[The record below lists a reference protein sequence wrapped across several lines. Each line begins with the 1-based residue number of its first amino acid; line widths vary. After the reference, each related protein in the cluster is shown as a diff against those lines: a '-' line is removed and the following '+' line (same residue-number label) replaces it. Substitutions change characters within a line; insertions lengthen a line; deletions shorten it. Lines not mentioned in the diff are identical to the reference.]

1 MTKQEAMIAIKKQ
14 QVLANRD
21 FDFDFDDADPTSIIE
36 WAVNNIGSQQL
47 VVATAFG
54 PSGMVNLH
62 LIAQIAPEVPVV
74 FIDTLH
80 HFPETLELADKVEE
94 KYGLDVRIYR
104 PAETREEF
112 ERVYGER
119 LWERDLDEF
128 HRLTKIEP
136 MERALVGVAG
146 WFTGRRRDQASS
158 RADMPAVEVGD
169 RIKVNPLAAWTRK
182 DVWKFIHEHN
192 VPYNALHDRGYTS
205 IGDEPLTTD
214 SYRGGRRRAG
224 GAVERPGPPRV
235 RPAHAQLERA
245 RGVFSGARS

>member
-1 MTKQEAMIAIKKQ
+1 MLAIKKQ
-14 QVLANRD
+14 QALANRD

-36 WAVNNIGSQQL
+36 WAVNNVGPQQL

-62 LIAQIAPEVPVV
+62 LLAQVAPEVPVV
-74 FIDTLH
+74 FVDTLY

-112 ERVYGER
+112 ERIHGER
-119 LWERDLDEF
+119 LWETDLDEF

-146 WFTGRRRDQASS
+146 WITGRRRDQATT
-158 RADMPAVEVGD
+158 RADMPAVEIGD

-182 DVWKFIHEHN
+182 DVWRFIHEHG

-205 IGDEPLTTD
+205 IGDEPLTTPTVD
-214 SYRGGRRRAG
+214 GEDERAG
-224 GAVERPGPPRV
+224 RWRGQGR
-235 RPAHAQLERA
+235 LEC
-245 RGVFSGARS
+245 GLHTLT